1 MTVIVAASGYFNPIH
16 KGHIEYLRK
25 AKELGDKLYVI
36 VNSDLQVNLKGS
48 KPFMDQYERVLIV
61 QSIKWVDLA
70 IISIDTD
77 KSVCRSI
84 SLLRPDIFA
93 KGGDRYCGE
102 IPEIDICNKL
112 GIKIVDGL
120 GDKIQSSSTLL
131 KNII

>member
-1 MTVIVAASGYFNPIH
+1 MIVAASGYFNPIH

-48 KPFMDQYERVLIV
+48 KPFMDQYERLLIV

-70 IISIDTD
+70 IVSIDTD

-84 SLLRPDIFA
+84 ALLNPDIFA
-93 KGGDRYCGE
+93 KGGDRYVGE
-102 IPEIDICNKL
+102 IPEADICNKL

-120 GDKIQSSSTLL
+120 GDKIQSSSALL